1 MPLLKRRPIARF
13 FVYLAVVYGLLIIPW
28 PGVNRAY
35 MTFFRVAGNLVFH
48 SIGPAGIVRFENESP
63 PNDPWATKI
72 TFKNLRTG
80 AEAHLDKCNARHGY
94 LMCSL
99 VTALIV
105 ATPVPWSRKWKSLLL
120 GLFLANVILSLTMW
134 LGLVN
139 VFCGRPPLGQ
149 YAPSPFWRSV
159 LATAL
164 NILTLSPEVPFAVPV
179 LIWPLVTLR
188 PGDVRRWLDLDEPR
202 RPRGRS
208 PD

>member
-63 PNDPWATKI
+63 PDNPWATRV

-80 AEAHLDKCNARHGY
+80 AVGHQDRCNARHGY

-99 VTALIV
+99 VAALIV

-120 GLFLANVILSLTMW
+120 GLLLANVILLLSMWISLTD
-134 LGLVN
+134 
-139 VFCGRPPLGQ
+139 VFCGPPPLGQ
-149 YAPSPFWRSV
+149 YAPSSFWRSV
-159 LATAL
+159 LDVAL
-164 NILTLSPEVPFAVPV
+164 NILTLSPEVPFAVPT

-188 PGDVRRWLDLDEPR
+188 PSDARRWLDQGKPQCS
-202 RPRGRS
+202 RGRS